1 MLMPLPDSM
10 PFLPLALSLAGLS
23 RVGAEVLRGQLSLAS
38 GLGYRAVQLDASVAG
53 LRARELDR
61 SARRDLAA
69 LLRRNE
75 LRCCG
80 LDLWIP
86 PEHFMNPEQM
96 ERAIGAATATLE
108 LAADLSRLS
117 LSAVVSTARRGELG
131 SVSLSLPKGLS
142 ESVRRTL
149 EERAT
154 TCGVLIAD
162 HAWPARLDVSHESPI
177 GIGLDPAALLLSGD
191 DPVQWASRLAGDRQA
206 QRESL
211 PRLVTARATSA
222 SQVGRVSLGARES
235 RLETMSYGVSL
246 LTGGYD
252 QAVIVDVR
260 GVADPE
266 QAAREAIQA
275 WGEPA

>member
-1 MLMPLPDSM
+1 MAPTGMM
-10 PFLPLALSLAGLS
+10 PFPPLALALSGLP
-23 RVGAEVLRGQLSLAS
+23 RVGPDVLRQQLALAS
-38 GLGYRAVQLDASVAG
+38 KLGYRAVQLDAGVAG
-53 LRARELDR
+53 LRARDLDR

-69 LLRRNE
+69 LLRRSE
-75 LRCCG
+75 LSCTG

-86 PEHFMNPEQM
+86 AEHFASLEHAD
-96 ERAIGAATATLE
+96 RAVSAVSGALE

-117 LSAVVSTARRGELG
+117 ASAVVSTARRGDMG
-131 SVSLSLPKGLS
+131 SVSLTLPKELPDAI
-142 ESVRRTL
+142 RRTL

-162 HAWPARLDVSHESPI
+162 HAWPAKLDVSHESPI
-177 GIGLDPAALLLSGD
+177 GIGLDPAMLLMAGE
-191 DPVQWASRLAGDRQA
+191 DPVKWASRLAGDKQA

-222 SQVGRVSLGARES
+222 STVSRVSLGARDS
-235 RLETMSYGVSL
+235 KLEILSYGVSL

-252 QAVIVDVR
+252 QAVVVDVR

-266 QAAREAIQA
+266 RAAEEAVEV
-275 WGEPA
+275 WGGL